1 MESTCYQWL
10 CFQVFS
16 IYMHLKHATEVKP
29 GIDGESYLASQEAA
43 DKLKAFGSAVAAV
56 TEAELLQLGLPVLR

>member
-1 MESTCYQWL
+1 
-10 CFQVFS
+10 
-16 IYMHLKHATEVKP
+16 MHLKHATEVKP